1 MHLAKA
7 AAPGFYLAT
16 GPSFLPGWA
25 LSALAPALISGERVF
40 WVDAGNS
47 FAAYHL
53 GRTARS
59 LGADPR
65 EVLSRILFARP
76 FTVFQ
81 LEAMICQKL
90 PAAVGR
96 ELVVLSDPLA
106 LFCHEE
112 LSPAVCD
119 AWRVFRRVLEGI
131 RCLHV
136 PLLVLAVA
144 RKAAAAQKSA
154 REHPRYMRELL
165 REAKAAA
172 NLESF
177 GGFWRLTDR
186 AFSRHAGSL
195 KTASLGLAQRPRGG
209 EALRGEHLA

>member
-1 MHLAKA
+1 MHLAIT
-7 AAPGFYLAT
+7 AAPGFYLAI

-53 GRTARS
+53 GRTARF

-112 LSPAVCD
+112 LAPAVSD
-119 AWRVFRRVLEGI
+119 AWRIFRRVLEGI
-131 RCLHV
+131 RRLRA

-144 RKAAAAQKSA
+144 RESAAAQKSA
-154 REHPRYMRELL
+154 REHQRYLRELL
-165 REAKAAA
+165 QEAKAAG
-172 NLESF
+172 NLESH
-177 GGFWRLTDR
+177 GGFWKLTVR
-186 AFSRHAGSL
+186 SGATQAY
-195 KTASLGLAQRPRGG
+195 
-209 EALRGEHLA
+209 